1 MRVHTQFEKVTAE
14 FSFKGRV
21 DFWQTEMGSWEGIM
35 SKATPVA
42 KPESEEAKVPSKGK
56 QGVQYERLA
65 QM

>member
-1 MRVHTQFEKVTAE
+1 MTAE